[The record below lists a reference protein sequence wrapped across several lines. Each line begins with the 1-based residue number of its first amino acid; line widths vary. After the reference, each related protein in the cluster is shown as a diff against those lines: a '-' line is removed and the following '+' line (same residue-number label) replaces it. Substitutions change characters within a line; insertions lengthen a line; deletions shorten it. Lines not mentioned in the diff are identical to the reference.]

1 MCKQNVVAKWNKNL
15 RLQKISDDSKV
26 VAAERAQINN
36 DKDNFF
42 KNYFLNTLTN
52 QSDKN
57 FTN

>member
-1 MCKQNVVAKWNKNL
+1 MCKQNVVGKWNKNQ

-26 VAAERAQINN
+26 VAAERAQINK
-36 DKDNFF
+36 DKDNVF